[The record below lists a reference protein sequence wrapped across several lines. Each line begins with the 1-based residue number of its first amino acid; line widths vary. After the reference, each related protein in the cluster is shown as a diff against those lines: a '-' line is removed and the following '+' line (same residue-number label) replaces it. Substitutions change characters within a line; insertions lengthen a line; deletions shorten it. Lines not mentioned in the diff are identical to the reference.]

1 MTPGSQDRSDEDAE
15 PNVGIY
21 EAGIIQKGVNIV
33 FFNDKKDE
41 GVLYEQFYKPFPEV
55 GLALILTAI
64 ECCIDEWSTGSQTLK
79 KFTSD
84 EYSVIYDEH
93 MSGLADFD
101 ENTKEYG
108 LLPLL
113 LSRLYNNGRWV

>member
-1 MTPGSQDRSDEDAE
+1 MNPADMTPGSQDRSDEDAE

-55 GLALILTAI
+55 GLALILTAVSLHSI
-64 ECCIDEWSTGSQTLK
+64 LLLVQFILT
-79 KFTSD
+79 
-84 EYSVIYDEH
+84 YSYSRSNAVS
-93 MSGLADFD
+93 MSGAPALR
-101 ENTKEYG
+101 
-108 LLPLL
+108 P
-113 LSRLYNNGRWV
+113 SRSSPPTSTL